1 MNQSMKT
8 FDLEKSVSRWRATFD
23 ADHGISAEAL
33 DELEIHLRDSMEQ
46 LEEAC
51 LTQEEAFL
59 LASRR
64 VGSADALEPEYAC
77 VSPQT
82 AWVRPLFW
90 MTLGVIGFSTAMGLT
105 TAMGRLASLGAA
117 AWMPVGSASLWAAV
131 CHGIVI
137 LALIAA
143 TAGSWIYLVRGD
155 RLGIL
160 GAIAS
165 HPVRSLL
172 CAMIGAVVVKAGVF
186 ILAIWSARLF
196 SPALFGQVALSGGI
210 AAFVIRILLIG
221 GTCALLLTLR
231 KSMARGG
238 TRVT

>member
-1 MNQSMKT
+1 MNT

-23 ADHGISAEAL
+23 ADQGISADAL

-46 LEEAC
+46 LEEAR

-59 LASRR
+59 VAARR
-64 VGSADALEPEYAC
+64 VGSADALEPEYAR

-90 MTLGVIGFSTAMGLT
+90 MTLGVVVFSTAVGLT
-105 TAMGRLASLGAA
+105 AAIGRLASLGAA

-131 CHGIVI
+131 CHGLVI
-137 LALIAA
+137 LALTAA
-143 TAGSWIYLVRGD
+143 AAGSWIYLARGD
-155 RLGIL
+155 RFGIL
-160 GAIAS
+160 GAIGS

-172 CAMIGAVVVKAGVF
+172 CAMIGALIVKAMVF
-186 ILAIWSARLF
+186 ILTIWSAKLF
-196 SPALFGQVALSGGI
+196 GPALFGQVALSGGI

-221 GTCALLLTLR
+221 GACALLLTLR
-231 KSMARGG
+231 KSMTRDGAR
-238 TRVT
+238 VA